1 MNFLRWLGTEE
12 AQQIQS
18 SYGAAI
24 SAYEGCEDEWVAA
37 FDQFDYKL
45 NVQACVDM
53 FDYSV
58 QSVNDA
64 TRPVWKSK
72 VSDELL
78 RIYSGEVS
86 VDDGLKNMN
95 DAINSAIAEG

>member
-1 MNFLRWLGTEE
+1 M
-12 AQQIQS
+12 
-18 SYGAAI
+18 
-24 SAYEGCEDEWVAA
+24 
-37 FDQFDYKL
+37 
-45 NVQACVDM
+45 
-53 FDYSV
+53 